1 MQGQSDL
8 EMSYPRICAHR
19 GFNTVA
25 PEGTLPAY
33 AAAVALGADEI
44 EVDIW
49 PTKDGDIMVFHDRVL
64 DRTTDG
70 HGRIMDLTTK
80 EVLALDAG
88 SWYSPRFAGCRI
100 AFFEEVLERFA
111 SQVLINIHIKPFY
124 AQADISQR
132 MRRRLSYQHDVYVS
146 GKPLMPPLPAGI
158 EETFPEVEAYEPPD
172 YDEKTFARLLDLL
185 DKHHARDRVY
195 IAGTKDVLRTALRMA
210 PDITRDCIEGDSNYT
225 IVENAL
231 RYKCKKL
238 QFIKLFLTQRMID
251 EAHRHGLT
259 CNMFWADDPAEAAAF
274 QKLGIDTILTN
285 NFLNVKRAFSAL

>member
-8 EMSYPRICAHR
+8 EMGYPRICAHR

-25 PEGTLPAY
+25 PEGSLAAY
-33 AAAVALGADEI
+33 ASAVALGADEI

-80 EVLALDAG
+80 DVRALDAG

-111 SQVLINIHIKPFY
+111 DRVLINIHIKPFY
-124 AQADISQR
+124 AQADISLRMKQR
-132 MRRRLSYQHDVYVS
+132 LRRQHDMYVS
-146 GKPLMPPLPAGI
+146 EKPLMPPLPVGI
-158 EETFPEVEAYEPPD
+158 EEVFPEVRDFQTPD
-172 YDEKTFARLLDLL
+172 YDEKTFGRLLDII
-185 DKHHARDRVY
+185 DRHHARDRVY
-195 IAGTKDVLRTALRMA
+195 VAGTKDVLRTAIRMA

-225 IVENAL
+225 IVEDAL
-231 RYKCKKL
+231 RYGCKKL
-238 QFIKLFLTQRMID
+238 QFIKLFLTQKMID
-251 EAHRHGLT
+251 EAHKHGIV
-259 CNMFWADDPAEAAAF
+259 CNMFWADDPDEALAYHG
-274 QKLGIDTILTN
+274 LGIDTILTN
-285 NFLNVKRAFSAL
+285 NFLNVKRAFSAE